1 MARLDEANVEAALR
15 AFYVTRAETSLRP
28 EEVKKVPQLAGILS
42 VLARTGRDPRLV
54 DAAAGRAPVGLMA
67 AKLLGWTQVVVIE
80 RDPGRAASAR
90 RAAARV
96 PGIQVEVR
104 EGDVADASVW
114 PAAVEV
120 VVALHAC
127 GPAFDAVVDQ
137 AMARNAPWI
146 VAVPCCYSDAVGF
159 AEVARAWAD
168 HLGVAHQAA
177 VRRRFLESLIDTER
191 TLRLE
196 AGGYRVSVQAFVPP
210 SVTPPPAEGPPRRA
224 EPRSAEVTAPE
235 RSASRHSGAP
245 PTRTPRQL
253 SHLADQR
260 GRTGWHYGHVQH
272 RRRDNTTSRRND
284 FRLRHRDDDPESR
297 CPLRARRLPIV
308 PWLSATLVLFVLTI
322 AVDVR
327 GCRDDI
333 ERSRYLLAVLR
344 ACDGPSTMNGMD
356 AGRLASGREL
366 AGSAASCAS
375 YEVAVV
381 TPCPAAAVHARPCV
395 PSAGSSGS
403 SRPARRQRRPLL
415 GDGSLRTAP
424 QWVAR
429 PTSRRP
435 GGMSSMCMV
444 REETSFGVARACTS
458 LTATQ
463 CSMHP
468 AAIRG
473 ERRRRRGRCRRR
485 GR

>member
-1 MARLDEANVEAALR
+1 MKHTPPPELLARLDEANVEAALR

-210 SVTPPPAEGPPRRA
+210 SVTPHHLVWKAHRVGPSR
-224 EPRSAEVTAPE
+224 RSAEAAE
-235 RSASRHSGAP
+235 RWERLKKGP
-245 PTRTPRQL
+245 P
-253 SHLADQR
+253 
-260 GRTGWHYGHVQH
+260 
-272 RRRDNTTSRRND
+272 
-284 FRLRHRDDDPESR
+284 
-297 CPLRARRLPIV
+297 
-308 PWLSATLVLFVLTI
+308 
-322 AVDVR
+322 
-327 GCRDDI
+327 
-333 ERSRYLLAVLR
+333 
-344 ACDGPSTMNGMD
+344 
-356 AGRLASGREL
+356 
-366 AGSAASCAS
+366 
-375 YEVAVV
+375 
-381 TPCPAAAVHARPCV
+381 
-395 PSAGSSGS
+395 
-403 SRPARRQRRPLL
+403 
-415 GDGSLRTAP
+415 
-424 QWVAR
+424 
-429 PTSRRP
+429 
-435 GGMSSMCMV
+435 
-444 REETSFGVARACTS
+444 
-458 LTATQ
+458 
-463 CSMHP
+463 
-468 AAIRG
+468 
-473 ERRRRRGRCRRR
+473 
-485 GR
+485 